1 MNRCIHT
8 DSIRLW
14 SGILGVFFMIAGLW
28 VQSAD
33 ARVKPGPEISLM
45 VDGIGIGTDVQ
56 PLQKNGRMLV
66 PVRAI
71 AEKTGAKVSY
81 DAQKRQVVIGHEHKK
96 IVIPIDRSFA
106 YVNGKQVWLDVP
118 ATIVNRRT
126 LIPVRFVSEALGY
139 HVKWDANARI
149 AVIWS
154 TKDKAARADRDQHSA
169 NPYVVQEGDSLY
181 QIAKRYQV
189 SMETVKKNNHLYSD
203 ELLAGEILYLT
214 DQAKKPAFQPTAF
227 SGDQKLLQEHFVFP
241 FAAQSTYSPFV
252 RSFGFDREWTESGNG
267 NVRSHEGIDIM
278 APSGTPV
285 YAVSSGTINRIG
297 WNTYGGWRI
306 NITDAGGAYKMYY
319 AHLLAFAPGLK
330 VGSHVKA
337 GQLIGFVGA
346 TGYGKPGTTGLF
358 SPHLHFGLYL
368 AQNNKAI
375 DPYPYL
381 RFWERHKVTALS

>member
-14 SGILGVFFMIAGLW
+14 SGILGVFFLIAGLW
-28 VQSAD
+28 VQSTE
-33 ARVKPGPEISLM
+33 AREKPGPEISLM
-45 VDGIGIGTDVQ
+45 IDGIGIGTDVQ

-71 AEKTGAKVSY
+71 AEKTGAKVWY
-81 DAQKRQVVIGHEHKK
+81 DAQKRQVEIRKEHKN
-96 IVIPIDRSFA
+96 IMIPIDRSFA
-106 YVNGKQVWLDVP
+106 HINGEQVSLDVP

-139 HVKWDANARI
+139 RVEWNAISRVA
-149 AVIWS
+149 AVW
-154 TKDKAARADRDQHSA
+154 TPKAKQTTAGAT
-169 NPYVVQEGDSLY
+169 NPYVVQTGDSLY
-181 QIAKRYQV
+181 LIAKRYQV
-189 SMETVKKNNHLYSD
+189 SIDTLMKNNNLSSD
-203 ELLAGEILYLT
+203 TLLAGQVLYLT
-214 DQAKKPAFQPTAF
+214 DQAKKAEPRPTNVA
-227 SGDQKLLQEHFVFP
+227 GDQRLLRDHFVFP
-241 FAAQSTYSPFV
+241 FAAHSGYEPFV
-252 RSFGFDREWTESGNG
+252 SSYGSDREWTESGNG
-267 NVRSHEGIDIM
+267 SVRSHEGVDIM

-319 AHLLAFAPGLK
+319 AHLLAYAPGLQ

-346 TGYGKPGTTGLF
+346 TGYGKPGTTGVF

-368 AQNNKAI
+368 ARNNQAI

-381 RFWERHKVTALS
+381 RFWESHKVTGLS